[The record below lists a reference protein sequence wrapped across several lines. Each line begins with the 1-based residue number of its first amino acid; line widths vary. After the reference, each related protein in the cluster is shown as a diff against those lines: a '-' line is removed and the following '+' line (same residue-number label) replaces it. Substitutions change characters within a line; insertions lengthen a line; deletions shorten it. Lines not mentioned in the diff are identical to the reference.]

1 MNIGRIGYSLGT
13 LTTSEEM
20 LWAGKEA
27 ENNYSTHSIWVPES
41 WGREAFSSLGALTQ
55 ITSRVKLGTSI
66 VSIFSR
72 SPSTIAMSAATV
84 DMLSNE
90 RMLIGLG
97 ASTSVLSKNWH
108 GLNFENPVER
118 MSEYVECIRLILT
131 GDLVNYEGNIC
142 KIKNFKLAFKPKRQN
157 IPIFLAA
164 VNPKMILLSTSVAD
178 GILLYLRPEHELR
191 RVVSTIR
198 SRRRQTDFEIAC
210 IFITSVSD
218 RDPEK
223 GRDRVAKTLAFYVA
237 VGYYY
242 NKFLAENGF
251 RNEVRDITSEYN
263 ANGLNAA
270 SKLVTDKMLNSLA
283 IYGGREDCIKALN
296 KFMSTGISLPIIQ
309 INPLHDDSEGSIRE
323 ILTTFNG
330 NA

>member
-1 MNIGRIGYSLGT
+1 MSIERIGYSLGT
-13 LTTSEEM
+13 LTTPEEM

-27 ENNYSTHSIWVPES
+27 ENNYNTHSIWVPES

-72 SPSTIAMSAATV
+72 SPSTIAMSAATI
-84 DMLSNE
+84 DTFSNE
-90 RMLIGLG
+90 RMLLGLG
-97 ASTSVLSKNWH
+97 ASTSILSKNWH
-108 GLNFENPVER
+108 GLNFENPIER
-118 MSEYVECIRLILT
+118 MKEYVECIRLILT
-131 GDLVNYEGNIC
+131 GELVNYEGKIC

-164 VNPKMILLSTSVAD
+164 VNPKMIFLSTSVAD

-191 RVVSTIR
+191 RIVSTIR
-198 SRRRQTDFEIAC
+198 SKSRQKDFKIAC
-210 IFITSVSD
+210 VFITAVSD
-218 RDPEK
+218 KDPEK

-237 VGYYY
+237 VGHYY

-251 RNEVRDITSEYN
+251 RKEVQDITSEYN
-263 ANGLNAA
+263 ANGLNTA

-283 IYGGREDCIKALN
+283 IYGGREDCIKSLN
-296 KFMSTGISLPIIQ
+296 RFMSTGISLPIIQ
-309 INPLHDDSEGSIRE
+309 INPLSNDSEGSIRE
-323 ILTTFNG
+323 ILATFNR